1 MLARSCPALLV
12 VCSVVACLAQS
23 ATSLLFA
30 AEPSRMNRSA
40 SFTPADWPAWRGPL
54 GTGVAVAD
62 QKPPLRWSSTENVLW
77 KAEVPGRGHSSP
89 TVMGETVFL
98 ATAEEDKGLQA
109 VLCYD
114 RETGK
119 LLWRNDVHV
128 GGLDTKGNKKTTQ
141 ASSTVACDGERLY
154 INFLNRDA
162 IYTTALTLDG
172 KLVWQTR
179 VSDFK
184 THQGFGSSPT
194 LYDKYVY
201 VTTDSPAGGVV
212 AALDRKSGEILWQVT
227 RPTEANYASAQ
238 VYELLGKTQV
248 LVQGCGLV
256 TSFDPATGDK
266 LWETEG
272 ATIECVTSIVT
283 DGERV
288 FVSGG
293 YPRNHVQAIV
303 ADGSKKTAWENKIR
317 VYVPSMVCHNGYLY
331 AVQDGGVAM
340 CWKSDT
346 GEEMWKERI
355 GGTYSASLVLVGDKL
370 FATSEEGK
378 TIIFKADP
386 TKYEQIGENTLGN
399 EAYATPSICGGRIYH
414 RVVETTDGKRQE
426 WLYCLGEKE

>member
-1 MLARSCPALLV
+1 MLFRRTLALFTLCTLSGSIV
-12 VCSVVACLAQS
+12 DPI
-23 ATSLLFA
+23 TA
-30 AEPSRMNRSA
+30 AEPSRMNHDADFS
-40 SFTPADWPAWRGPL
+40 PADWPAWRGPL
-54 GTGVAVAD
+54 GTGVGIAD
-62 QKPPLRWSSTENVLW
+62 QKPPLRWSSSENVLW
-77 KAEVPGRGHSSP
+77 KAEVPGRGYSSP
-89 TVMGETVFL
+89 TVVGNKVFL

-109 VLCYD
+109 VICYD

-119 LLWRNDVHV
+119 QLWRNNVHE

-162 IYTTALTLDG
+162 IYTSALSLDG
-172 KLVWQTR
+172 KLLWQTK
-179 VSDFK
+179 VSAFK

-194 LYDKYVY
+194 LYDKFVY

-212 AALDRKSGEILWQVT
+212 AALDRKSGEVVWQAA

-238 VYELLGKTQV
+238 VFHLHGKTQV
-248 LVQGCGLV
+248 LVQGCDLV
-256 TSFDPATGDK
+256 VSFDPATGDK
-266 LWETEG
+266 LWEMPGSTV
-272 ATIECVTSIVT
+272 ECVTSIVT

-303 ADGSKKTAWENKIR
+303 ADGSKKTAWENTIR
-317 VYVPSMVCHNGYLY
+317 VYVPSMVGHEGYLY

-355 GGTYSASLVLVGDKL
+355 GGTYSASLVMVGAKL

-378 TIIFKADP
+378 TVIFKADP
-386 TKYEQIGENTLGN
+386 KKYEQVGENTLGN
-399 EAYATPSICGGRIYH
+399 EAFATPSICGGRIYH
-414 RVVETTDGKRQE
+414 RVVETTGGKRQE
-426 WLYCLGEKE
+426 WLYCLGTKE